1 MPVLMEMD
9 GAGCQ
14 EVPRWG
20 GVLPPLPWLLRGPLE
35 GRETPH
41 PVPLCRRH
49 LATSGPTGFS
59 LGG

>member
-35 GRETPH
+35 GRVHVNALEC
-41 PVPLCRRH
+41 VCVCECVLERECVCD
-49 LATSGPTGFS
+49 
-59 LGG
+59 